1 MENAFDNDQIVT
13 YVTNLMEMILS
24 SNLTDQYSE
33 RLMTTLNTII
43 SSRCKVIQAMSSV
56 HISLAVKSTLQS
68 STETLVHL
76 INNDIKLAK
85 VFRKLVAKESG
96 IIWDVEKLSS
106 AAAASLKTRPE
117 AKSKFIKI
125 IKNILQPEVD
135 KFLRW

>member
-56 HISLAVKSTLQS
+56 HISLAVKSTLKS

-96 IIWDVEKLSS
+96 IIGDVEKLSS
-106 AAAASLKTRPE
+106 AAAAAST
-117 AKSKFIKI
+117 I
-125 IKNILQPEVD
+125 
-135 KFLRW
+135 FLRVVAGHCNL